1 MWRFLRTLL
10 AFTLAFLLAMFI
22 GGLLLVGALTTAGGI
37 LASRSS
43 DGLPAPQAGWL
54 LLNLSGELKENEAS
68 EWPSFSWQR
77 WLFGAPEEKT
87 ATLEEIRRALETA
100 QKKSD
105 IPGVVLRL
113 GDLSARPAQVQ
124 QIGRWLLS
132 YKQKT
137 GKPIYAYGDYFT
149 ELTYYLASYADTV
162 ILYPGSGAAVE
173 WNGLVAEGVFFRRFL
188 EKWGVKPRLFR
199 TGAYKSAAE
208 NFTETGYSADN
219 RAQITALLEDV
230 WSNWIDSIAR
240 RRDLSAESLRTWPD
254 RYIFFSAQQA
264 REKRLVDTL
273 LPWQVWVRRFIP
285 EGEEKPEFVSVQA
298 LSRSEKPSKK
308 KAQVALLYA
317 EGEIGPESELQ
328 AEKLVPLLRKALQ
341 DDKIKAVVLRVNSP
355 GGAVLDSDKIA
366 RAVKE
371 LRTKKPVVVSMGGV
385 AASGGYYISAFADKI
400 VAEPTT
406 ITGSIGVIGLLF
418 EVKGL
423 LEKELALTT
432 DRVRVGGQ
440 YADFLSPYREATPQE
455 TARLQ
460 SEIDGI
466 YEEFLQVVKEGR
478 RYPSRDAVHSI
489 AQGRVWSGQDALSH
503 GLVDTL
509 GGLETALTLAAR
521 AAQLADYEVISLP
534 EPESFFEKWIKKIQS
549 TASSLLFGAMR
560 TPLPA
565 VFQARWIEF
574 NLY

>member
-10 AFTLAFLLAMFI
+10 AFTLAFLLTMII

-43 DGLPAPQAGWL
+43 EKPSPKTGWL
-54 LLNLSGELKENEAS
+54 LLSLSGELKENEAS
-68 EWPSFSWQR
+68 EWPSLSWQR
-77 WLFGAPEEKT
+77 WLFGAPEEKSP
-87 ATLEEIRRALETA
+87 TLEEIRRALQAA

-105 IPGVVLRL
+105 IQGVILRL
-113 GDLSARPAQVQ
+113 GDLSARPAQIQ
-124 QIGRWLLS
+124 QIGRWLLT

-208 NFTETGYSADN
+208 NFTEISYSPDN

-230 WSNWIDSIAR
+230 WANWIDSIAR
-240 RRDLSAESLRTWPD
+240 RRGIAAESLRTWPD

-264 REKRLVDTL
+264 HEKRLVDTL
-273 LPWQVWVRRFIP
+273 LPWQVWVRRFIR
-285 EGEEKPEFVSVQA
+285 EGKDEPEFVSAQA
-298 LSRSEKPSKK
+298 LAKPEKVSSDT
-308 KAQVALLYA
+308 QIALLYA
-317 EGEIGPESELQ
+317 EGEIGPNSDLQ
-328 AEKLVPLLRKALQ
+328 AEELVPLLRKALQ
-341 DDKIKAVVLRVNSP
+341 EEKIKAVVLRVHSP

-371 LRTKKPVVVSMGGV
+371 LRMKKPVIVSMGGV
-385 AASGGYYISAFADKI
+385 AASGGYYISALADKI

-423 LEKELALTT
+423 LEKELSLTT
-432 DRVRVGGQ
+432 DRIRVGGQ
-440 YADFLSPYREATPQE
+440 YADFLSPYREATQQE
-455 TARLQ
+455 TTRLQ
-460 SEIDGI
+460 AEIDRI

-478 RYPSRDAVHSI
+478 RYPSREAVHSI
-489 AQGRVWSGQDALSH
+489 AQGRVWSGQDALTH

-509 GGLETALTLAAR
+509 GGIETALTLAAQ
-521 AAQLADYEVISLP
+521 AAQLPDYEVVTLP
-534 EPESFFEKWIKKIQS
+534 EPEPLFQKWIKKLQS
-549 TASSLLFGAMR
+549 GAASLWFFRESHSN
-560 TPLPA
+560 LPA
-565 VFQARWIEF
+565 IFQARWMEF